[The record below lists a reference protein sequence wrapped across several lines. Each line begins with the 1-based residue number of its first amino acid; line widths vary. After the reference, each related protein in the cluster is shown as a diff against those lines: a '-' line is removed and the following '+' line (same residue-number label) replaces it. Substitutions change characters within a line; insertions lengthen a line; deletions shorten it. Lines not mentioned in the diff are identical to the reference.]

1 MTPVISII
9 VPVYNVEKY
18 LSRCVDSI
26 LAQTFRDF
34 ELILVD
40 DGSTD
45 NSAEICDKY
54 AAKDSRIKVIHKE
67 NGGQSSARNNGL
79 EIAIG
84 KYIGFVDS
92 DDWISTDCFE
102 YLYTLIE
109 KFNADAVSA
118 DFVFAYENKP
128 VAFQK
133 YKNPK
138 EKIIAGADE
147 ILCYYLKQDKM
158 HGKNDFAVWGK
169 LFKRE
174 LFRGLRFPAGKIYED
189 NIINFKLFQ
198 KCARYVKS
206 TKEIYAYFQRDI
218 STTKSILAQKHLALI
233 DVSNEMLA
241 IAQANYHADKK
252 LIKLCKRKIA
262 MSYFSVLAKYIRFGT
277 DLNDKK
283 IKELVME
290 YKKVKHFYLRTEK
303 SIKIHLISF
312 FMCLNITL
320 AKKMYEK
327 FNGGGYKYRVVAP
340 EASVYERFRVKL
352 GILEHNTEVS
362 YEIAA

>member
-1 MTPVISII
+1 MTPIISII
-9 VPVYNVEKY
+9 VPAYNVEKY
-18 LSRCVDSI
+18 LSRCIDSV
-26 LAQTFRDF
+26 LVQTFSNF
-34 ELILVD
+34 ELILID

-45 NSAEICDKY
+45 HSSEICDKY

-67 NGGQSSARNNGL
+67 NGGQSSARNTGL
-79 EIAIG
+79 EIATG

-128 VAFQK
+128 FSFQSD
-133 YKNPK
+133 KNPK
-138 EKIIAGADE
+138 EKIIASAED

-174 LFRGLRFPAGKIYED
+174 LFHELRFPTSKIFED

-198 KCARYVKS
+198 KCSRYVKS
-206 TKEIYAYFQRDI
+206 TKKIYAYFQRDI
-218 STTKSILAQKHLALI
+218 STTKSILTLKHLALI
-233 DVSNEMLA
+233 DVSKEMLT
-241 IAQANYHADKK
+241 IAEKNYPECKK
-252 LIKLCKRKIA
+252 LHNLCKRKIA

-277 DLNDKK
+277 DLNGEK
-283 IKELVME
+283 IKGLVME

-312 FMCLNITL
+312 FMCMNITL
-320 AKKMYEK
+320 ARKLYEK
-327 FNGGGYKYRVVAP
+327 FNGGGYNCRVICDYA
-340 EASVYERFRVKL
+340 
-352 GILEHNTEVS
+352 EVS

>member
-1 MTPVISII
+1 MTPAISII

-18 LSRCVDSI
+18 LSRCIDSI
-26 LAQTFRDF
+26 LAQTFREF

-54 AAKDSRIKVIHKE
+54 ATKDSRIKVIHKE
-67 NGGQSSARNNGL
+67 NSGQSSARNSGL
-79 EIAIG
+79 EIATG

-92 DDWISTDCFE
+92 DDWISTDCLE

-109 KFNADAVSA
+109 KSKADAVSA
-118 DFVFAYENKP
+118 DFVFAYENKS
-128 VAFQK
+128 VSFQK
-133 YKNPK
+133 DKNPK
-138 EKIIAGADE
+138 EKTVDSTEE

-174 LFRGLRFPAGKIYED
+174 LFYELRFPAGKIYED
-189 NIINFKLFQ
+189 NIINFKLLQ
-198 KCARYVKS
+198 KCSRYVKS

-233 DVSNEMLA
+233 DVSNEMFA

-252 LIKLCKRKIA
+252 LQNLCRRKIA

-277 DLNDKK
+277 DLSDKK
-283 IKELVME
+283 IKGLVME
-290 YKKVKHFYLRTEK
+290 YKEVKHFYLRTEK
-303 SIKIHLISF
+303 SIRIHLISF
-312 FMCLNITL
+312 FMCLDITIARKL
-320 AKKMYEK
+320 YEN
-327 FNGGGYKYRVVAP
+327 FYGGGTNV
-340 EASVYERFRVKL
+340 E
-352 GILEHNTEVS
+352 
-362 YEIAA
+362 